1 MPEQTIMSLT
11 YKHDLD
17 IKLCKTRKSL
27 QKQTKASDLF
37 DKLIEKSFFV
47 PPL

>member
-1 MPEQTIMSLT
+1 MSLT

-27 QKQTKASDLF
+27 QKQNKASDLF
-37 DKLIEKSFFV
+37 DKLIGNSFFV